1 MSRILQIGTATT
13 EDPKRSDRCRRYG
26 VKELSLFGS
35 AARDESPVDSDIDPL
50 VHCTPGVRIA
60 LLKFESLV
68 EELELLTGRRVD
80 LVTKRGLKPWVREN
94 ICANTYSKRRA

>member
-50 VHCTPGVRIA
+50 VHCTLVDCFANGNQYA
-60 LLKFESLV
+60 LSDASTIEVLDFHARCS
-68 EELELLTGRRVD
+68 
-80 LVTKRGLKPWVREN
+80 
-94 ICANTYSKRRA
+94 ANRTLH